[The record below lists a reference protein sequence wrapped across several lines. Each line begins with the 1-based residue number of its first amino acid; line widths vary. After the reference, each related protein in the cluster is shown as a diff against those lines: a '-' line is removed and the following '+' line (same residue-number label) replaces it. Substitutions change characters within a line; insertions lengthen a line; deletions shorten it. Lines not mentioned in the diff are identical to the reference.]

1 VDLEQVD
8 VRRVQAL
15 EGRFDLV
22 EDRGAREPGLVDVVA
37 RVVDAGDGA
46 RVHVRVVARE
56 HEALGEDEDAVARD
70 VVLRV
75 HERGSA
81 RQEMRGGSA
90 GRERG
95 ATERKSKYTPS

>member
-15 EGRFDLV
+15 EGRLDLV
-22 EDRGAREPGLVDVVA
+22 EDGGAREPGLVDVVA
-37 RVVDAGDGA
+37 RVGDAGDGA

-70 VVLRV
+70 AVLRV
-75 HERGSA
+75 RERGSA
-81 RQEMRGGSA
+81 RRAMREGGA
-90 GRERG
+90 CNEWD
-95 ATERKSKYTPS
+95 ATGI